1 MTDYEYDENL
11 PYVVVGAVTGRLSA
25 RFRSGVDAE
34 VYARGHAYLKLI
46 DTTPKPRVPEDAKY
60 ITWLDL
66 DVFLRRVARYWGG
79 QSRKWA
85 EIGSFIALR
94 LEDLPGVTPDTVFT
108 VLDERKTND

>member
-46 DTTPKPRVPEDAKY
+46 DTTPKPRVPEDAQF
-60 ITWLDL
+60 ITWMGDGYRLFAWPSDL
-66 DVFLRRVARYWGG
+66 EGRWFDDTGSVNVA
-79 QSRKWA
+79 
-85 EIGSFIALR
+85 

-108 VLDERKTND
+108 VLD

>member
-46 DTTPKPRVPEDAKY
+46 DTTPAPRVPDDAKY
-60 ITWLDL
+60 IVW
-66 DVFLRRVARYWGG
+66 FGSSAERHVAWYWGG
-79 QSRKWA
+79 ESRKWLDMRSRCA
-85 EIGSFIALR
+85 FA

-108 VLDERKTND
+108 VLDERKS